1 MSAVLTRTRIV
12 ESARGWIGTP
22 YRHQASLRAVGCDC
36 LGLVRGVWREVL
48 GPEPEAPGPYAA
60 DWAEAS
66 GLERLAEAGARHFKP
81 LAASDFEAGDV
92 ILFRWREGLPAKH
105 AAIATS
111 RQTMIHAHDGA
122 RVCEVRIG
130 SLLRQRVAFAFQF
143 PGLSD

>member
-1 MSAVLTRTRIV
+1 MQTRDGIFAA
-12 ESARGWIGTP
+12 ARGWIGTP
-22 YRHQASLRAVGCDC
+22 YLHQASLKGVGTDC

-111 RQTMIHAHDGA
+111 RQTIIHAHDGA